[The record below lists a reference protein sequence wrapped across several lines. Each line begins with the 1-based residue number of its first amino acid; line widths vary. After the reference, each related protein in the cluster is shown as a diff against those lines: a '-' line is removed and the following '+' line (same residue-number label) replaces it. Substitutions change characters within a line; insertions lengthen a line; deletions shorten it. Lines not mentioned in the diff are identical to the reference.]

1 MGKKEKIDNLK
12 TKEQRV
18 KEIINIR
25 KKLQSLGLSSE
36 IEGIQEFYN
45 YCKEYVDF
53 GYSWSGKI
61 KLTGTKR
68 ILQGNLVM
76 NKNLECSITLKYD
89 ANV

>member
-1 MGKKEKIDNLK
+1 MVKKDKNANLK

-18 KEIINIR
+18 KEVVNIR

-45 YCKEYVDF
+45 YCKDYVDS

-61 KLTGTKR
+61 KLVGTKR
-68 ILQGNLVM
+68 ILQGSLVM
-76 NKNLECSITLKYD
+76 NKNVECFITLKYD